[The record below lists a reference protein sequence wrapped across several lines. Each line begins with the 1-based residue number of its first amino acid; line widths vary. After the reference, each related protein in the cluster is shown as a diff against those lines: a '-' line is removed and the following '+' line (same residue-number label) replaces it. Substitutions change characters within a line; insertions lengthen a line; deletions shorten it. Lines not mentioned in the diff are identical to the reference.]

1 MSFSFDSASVQ
12 GAVIKL
18 SVSVEVAETHQPND

>member
-18 SVSVEVAETHQPND
+18 LVSVEVEEMPSTE